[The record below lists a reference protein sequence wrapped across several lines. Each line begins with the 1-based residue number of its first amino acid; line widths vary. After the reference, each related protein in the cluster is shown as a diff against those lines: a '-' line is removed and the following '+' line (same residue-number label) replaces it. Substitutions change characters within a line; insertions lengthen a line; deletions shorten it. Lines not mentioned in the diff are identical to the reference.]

1 MTTENL
7 PTSAP
12 QSAPPPEPAPKP
24 EASAPK
30 RKGLR
35 LQVEK
40 RDYLRTEPL
49 MKRLRRELSTGVP
62 GFLFSLVLHAILLG
76 ALALVVYNVDVGHS
90 DIPGLMLGFVTPAE
104 QAAMQE
110 AQKRAPVVL
119 DSLPNTPRTAEQ
131 AETQP
136 KTENQPKVANEG
148 PRQAGKVGVK
158 NALGGRGSQE
168 GRSALIKL
176 FGGSKKSE
184 GAVAQGLD
192 WLKRYQ
198 KSDGHWELH
207 QGYDDPSLPTYR
219 TDTGATALALLCYL
233 GAGNTHQQGPHRETV
248 AKGLKWL
255 TRIQKPNGNL
265 HDWDEYGRWSTYYA
279 HAQGTIVLCEAYALT
294 KDESLREPAQ
304 RALQFIYESQNQA
317 GGWKYQ
323 PAAIKGDLSVTGWQ
337 IMALQSA
344 RMANLDV
351 PDDVLERAAQ
361 FLDTVSVQDGAR
373 YKYEPTD
380 PDSRVTLPMTAEGLL
395 CRQYLGWPK
404 DHPALQDGVHFLL
417 QTENL
422 PQWAAGKRNVYYW
435 YYATQ
440 VMHHMEGNEWKQ
452 WNGTLR
458 DAISDHQVRAGR
470 MRGSWNP
477 TSPEGDP
484 KEHAS
489 QGGRLYIT
497 CLCIL
502 TLEVYYRHMP
512 LYRGDASVE
521 SLETE
526 AGAAMSE

>member
-7 PTSAP
+7 PPAAP
-12 QSAPPPEPAPKP
+12 EAPLERPAPPVPESPA
-24 EASAPK
+24 AK

-40 RDYLRTEPL
+40 RDYLNGEPSL
-49 MKRLRRELSTGVP
+49 KRLRRELSAGVP
-62 GFLFSLVLHAILLG
+62 GVLFSFLLHVIFFGL
-76 ALALVVYNVDVGHS
+76 LALIVYNVDVGQG
-90 DIPGLMLGFVTPAE
+90 DIPGLVMGFITPAE
-104 QAAMQE
+104 EAAIKE

-119 DSLPNTPRTAEQ
+119 DSLPNTPRVAEQ
-131 AETQP
+131 VETPP
-136 KTENQPKVANEG
+136 KTEAPSTAAEG
-148 PRQAGKVGVK
+148 PKQTGKVGVK
-158 NALGGRGSQE
+158 NALGGRRSQE

-184 GAVAQGLD
+184 GAVQMGLD
-192 WLKRYQ
+192 WLKRVQ
-198 KSDGHWELH
+198 KTDGRWELH
-207 QGYDDPSLPTYR
+207 QGYDDPSQGTYR
-219 TDTGATALALLCYL
+219 TDTGATALALLCFL
-233 GAGNTHQQGPHRETV
+233 GAGNTHQEGPYKETV

-255 TRIQKPNGNL
+255 TRVQKPTGNL
-265 HDWDEYGRWSTYYA
+265 HDLDEYGRWSTYYA

-294 KDESLREPAQ
+294 KDPSLREPAQ
-304 RALQFIYESQNQA
+304 RALQFIYDSQNQA

-344 RMANLDV
+344 RMAELDV
-351 PDDVLERAAQ
+351 PEEVLDRAAL
-361 FLDTVSVQDGAR
+361 FLDSVSVQDGAR

-380 PDSRVTLPMTAEGLL
+380 PDSRMTLPMTAEGLL

-404 DHPALQDGVHFLL
+404 DHPALQDGVRFLL

-422 PQWAAGKRNVYYW
+422 PQWAPGKRNVYYW

-452 WNGTLR
+452 WNGALR
-458 DAISDHQVRAGR
+458 DAISDHQVKAGR

-477 TSPEGDP
+477 KSPEGDP
-484 KEHAS
+484 KEHAAA
-489 QGGRLYIT
+489 GGRLYIT

-502 TLEVYYRHMP
+502 SLEAYYRHLP
-512 LYRGDASVE
+512 IYRGDAPVE
-521 SLETE
+521 SLESE
-526 AGAAMSE
+526 AGAATSE